1 MRSINDFVR
10 EVTHARK
17 RTGIVLLNDH
27 ELLRH
32 FEDCGLKLINLA
44 EMEVKK
50 TIQTDDELLTLIMG
64 SSSKQATL
72 VVNLE
77 LFIAPRLNDLKYLEY
92 LLTKL
97 VVKEPRLP
105 VFLGFYSEVV
115 FAYFQKY
122 YLSQSATQNHV
133 YEAY

>member
-17 RTGIVLLNDH
+17 RTGIVLLNDP
-27 ELLRH
+27 ELLSH
-32 FEDCGLKLINLA
+32 FEDCGLNLINLA

-50 TIQTDDELLTLIMG
+50 IIQTDDELLTLIMG

-97 VVKEPRLP
+97 IVKEPRLP

-115 FAYFQKY
+115 FTFFKKY
-122 YLSQSATQNHV
+122 YFSQSATQTHV

>member
-1 MRSINDFVR
+1 MTSINDFVR
-10 EVTHARK
+10 EVTHSRK
-17 RTGIVLLNDH
+17 RTGIVLLNDPD
-27 ELLRH
+27 LLGS
-32 FEDCGLKLINLA
+32 FEDCGLKLVNLA
-44 EMEVKK
+44 ETEVKK
-50 TIQTDDELLTLIMG
+50 IILTDDELIELIVS

-97 VVKEPRLP
+97 IVKEPRLP

-115 FAYFQKY
+115 FTYFQKY
-122 YLSQSATQNHV
+122 YLSQNATQAHV

>member
-17 RTGIVLLNDH
+17 RTGIVLLNDP
-27 ELLRH
+27 ELLSH

-44 EMEVKK
+44 ETEVKK
-50 TIQTDDELLTLIMG
+50 IIQTDDELLALIMG
-64 SSSKQATL
+64 SSSNQATL
-72 VVNLE
+72 VLNLE

-97 VVKEPRLP
+97 IVKEPRLP

-115 FAYFQKY
+115 FTFFQKY
-122 YLSQSATQNHV
+122 YLSQSATQTHV